1 MSPVVHYLELAA
13 LFLAFSV
20 ALLPRLPLE
29 QAISC
34 PTSLELLATSSQVS
48 VLPLLVFSEALQ
60 VLYQALSEASFLEP
74 TVSQAEFCLELEV
87 FCPTLAALL
96 VPFQQQS
103 AELFRMSAQ
112 VLEVL

>member
-1 MSPVVHYLELAA
+1 MAKLLLAQSLLEEATLSAVSFLAPAVLWLEL
-13 LFLAFSV
+13 SV
-20 ALLPRLPLE
+20 ALPVVCLH
-29 QAISC
+29 
-34 PTSLELLATSSQVS
+34 
-48 VLPLLVFSEALQ
+48 
-60 VLYQALSEASFLEP
+60 LSEASFLEP